1 MIKFFGNSY
10 FINYLLLFVMASLLW
25 LPSFVVLPTACHP
38 SGTTPIYDFIVTSLG
53 SKPLL
58 LQIIAFLLFVVEAF
72 FFNEI
77 MVVGKIEHKVSTIG
91 SLVFIFLMGGLTSYQ
106 TMFQPALLASL
117 FVLPILYFLYKI
129 PSSHSAETD
138 LLNAGFCIA
147 LASMSYVYSALL
159 LIWIMI
165 ALMIMKSQS
174 VRYQLIPIIG
184 FLLPYFFYFAILF
197 FRGDIVEV
205 TKGYSDFFTGFSIS
219 FDGYDVVSLV
229 VFAILVLVSFLPLN
243 ENVLNAQDRYVDVR
257 HNISAASLMF
267 LFTLV
272 MILMEG
278 DIFSCGLS
286 FLALSV
292 HNTYS
297 LGHMTRTKFP
307 EIVLAVVVIAIYV
320 VRYLPFFA

>member
-1 MIKFFGNSY
+1 M
-10 FINYLLLFVMASLLW
+10 LFVMASLLW
-25 LPSFVVLPTACHP
+25 LPSFIALPAACHP
-38 SGTTPIYDFIVTSLG
+38 SGTTPLYDFIVTSLG

-72 FFNEI
+72 FFNEV
-77 MVVGKIEHKVSTIG
+77 MVVGKIEHKVSSIG
-91 SLVFIFLMGGLTSYQ
+91 CLSFIFLMGLTLYQ

-129 PSSHSAETD
+129 PSSQSVETD

-147 LASMSYVYSALL
+147 LASMSYFYSALL
-159 LIWIMI
+159 LIWVMI
-165 ALMIMKSQS
+165 ALSITKSQS
-174 VRYQLIPIIG
+174 ARYQLIPVIG

-205 TKGYSDFFTGFSIS
+205 AKGYSDFFKGFSIS
-219 FDGYDVVSLV
+219 FDGYDVASLV

-243 ENVLNAQDRYVDVR
+243 ENVLYAQERNIDVR
-257 HNISAASLMF
+257 HNISTASLMF
-267 LFTLV
+267 LFSLV
-272 MILMEG
+272 IMLMEG
-278 DIFSCGLS
+278 NVFSCGLS

-297 LGHMTRTKFP
+297 MSNMTRTKFP
-307 EIVLAVVVIAIYV
+307 EIILAFVVIAIYV
-320 VRYLPFFA
+320 MHYLPLFS